1 MFCLAQRIN
10 RYKSLSSNNQR
21 RPGGCGVQI
30 IIIVVVGIVF
40 DDSVQL
46 RQHSPRL
53 FSFWGGG
60 GGLHPPLFQIYHPSK
75 VSEAAVPPIRVMA
88 FKAGL
93 YSMIIS
99 KQLYTCTYTA
109 MNCTIVTLANDRL
122 DSRLVLWT
130 LPPAPPY
137 FKILVRTLN

>member
-1 MFCLAQRIN
+1 MFWLVQRIN

-30 IIIVVVGIVF
+30 IIVVVDIVF

-53 FSFWGGG
+53 FFFFGGG
-60 GGLHPPLFQIYHPSK
+60 GWWCTPLLSK
-75 VSEAAVPPIRVMA
+75 YTTLPAAPPIRVMA

-99 KQLYTCTYTA
+99 KELYTCKYA
-109 MNCTIVTLANDRL
+109 AINCTIVTLANDRL
-122 DSRLVLWT
+122 DSRLPLH
-130 LPPAPPY
+130 PPISK
-137 FKILVRTLN
+137 FRCEH